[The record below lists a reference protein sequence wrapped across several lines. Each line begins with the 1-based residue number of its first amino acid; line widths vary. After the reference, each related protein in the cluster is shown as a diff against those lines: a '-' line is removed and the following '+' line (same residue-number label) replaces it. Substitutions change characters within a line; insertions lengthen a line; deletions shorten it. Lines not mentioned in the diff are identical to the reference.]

1 MRKRT
6 LPRHSLNEF
15 GGTGWAHPYPTG
27 PFDPYLYADGGDG
40 GDSGSDSGDGDGDG
54 GTGDSGDDD
63 GAGGTGDDDTGDDDG
78 AKDDKPKPKPPAKK
92 DDGED
97 PAATIARL
105 QKELKA
111 ANGEAAK
118 ARTSAKKAAADE
130 ARTEIVQ
137 ELGKALGLIKDDKD
151 APPDPAALTAQI
163 ERATAAHRETAV
175 ELAVYR
181 GASKYGADPDALTD
195 SRAFLRSIKD
205 LDPSDEGFAKAVQ
218 AAIKK
223 AVEDNPKLKA
233 AGQAPARSSG
243 DFSGGTGD
251 SGRSGPK
258 TIDEIR
264 AERRKRRAG

>member
-1 MRKRT
+1 MQKRT
-6 LPRHSLNEF
+6 LPRHQP
-15 GGTGWAHPYPTG
+15 GWAHPYPTG

-40 GDSGSDSGDGDGDG
+40 GDSGSDSGDGGGDG
-54 GTGDSGDDD
+54 SDTDDGQDDD
-63 GAGGTGDDDTGDDDG
+63 AGGTGDDDGQDDAG
-78 AKDDKPKPKPPAKK
+78 KDDKPKPKPPAKK
-92 DDGED
+92 DDSED

-105 QKELKA
+105 QKELKT

-118 ARTSAKKAAADE
+118 ARTGAKKAAADE
-130 ARTEIVQ
+130 ARAEIVQ

-151 APPDPAALTAQI
+151 TPPDPAALTARI
-163 ERATAAHRETAV
+163 EQATAAHRETAV

-195 SRAFLRSIKD
+195 SRAFLSSIKD

-223 AVEDNPKLKA
+223 AVDDNPKLKA
-233 AGQAPARSSG
+233 ASQAPARSSG

-251 SGRSGPK
+251 TTRSGPK